1 MTEKEVKILM
11 TEFLNGTISTTEEKL
26 LEKFDAS
33 LILKNE
39 DAIFNSGEHKKRLG
53 QKLSRR
59 IRYQRNKKTNKSWV
73 KIVASIAIVINI
85 GVLVYYGLKNE
96 KKTPRTISQIVE
108 TTEWGKQIDF
118 TLADG
123 TEIKLNSGST
133 ISFPETFE
141 GSTREVTLIGEAFF
155 NVAKNPDKPFIIKS
169 GDLCTTVLG
178 TSFNINAY
186 PNNNDISV
194 TVATGKVQIGAN
206 NKKVYLRPN
215 QQGVFHKNLDSISKK
230 DVETSGLINWQKGIL
245 KFDDIT
251 LKEAFVHLE
260 KWYGVTFVIN
270 NDQHLECHISA
281 SFENETL
288 SNVLESI
295 SYVKNGLSFQPL
307 KNNNIL
313 IKGNCIDK
321 N

>member
-11 TEFLNGTISTTEEKL
+11 TKFLNGTITANEEKL

-33 LILKNE
+33 LIIKNE
-39 DAIFNSGEHKKRLG
+39 DRVFKSDDHKKQLG
-53 QKLSRR
+53 KKLLHKIDSK
-59 IRYQRNKKTNKSWV
+59 QNKKSKKSWLKV
-73 KIVASIAIVINI
+73 AAAIAVIINLGVVAYFGLNAGNKIPETV
-85 GVLVYYGLKNE
+85 
-96 KKTPRTISQIVE
+96 SQIVE
-108 TTEWGKQIDF
+108 TTDWGKRKDF
-118 TLADG
+118 VLSDG

-133 ISFPETFE
+133 ISFPEKFI
-141 GSTREVTLIGEAFF
+141 GNTREVTLIGEAFF

-169 GDLCTTVLG
+169 GDVCTTVLG

-186 PNNNDISV
+186 PKSDDISV
-194 TVATGKVQIGAN
+194 TVATGKVQIGAKN
-206 NKKVYLRPN
+206 SLVYLLPN
-215 QQGVFHKNLDSISKK
+215 EQGVFHKKLDSISKK
-230 DVETSGLINWQKGIL
+230 DVDITGLLNWQKGIL

-251 LKEAFVHLE
+251 LKEALVHLE
-260 KWYGVTFVIN
+260 KWYGVTFVISN
-270 NDQHLECHISA
+270 EQRLECHISA
-281 SFENETL
+281 SFDNETL

-307 KNNNIL
+307 KNNQIL